1 MSLSVDDVT
10 ELKKTLDEQGYVVV
24 PQVVSREALARLGRE
39 LLDAYEKFEKFK
51 GGGTLAGHLNCFPG
65 ERARFIYDQ
74 LAEVGLVDAVW
85 AARPDL
91 IQTFR
96 VTTNFNL
103 PGSVAQ
109 HYHMDGLFSE
119 NFVIC
124 NVAIVDITVENGAMD
139 VLPGTNRDYMPFWQ
153 YALRRKYR
161 LSRRVEMRQ
170 GDVMIRQSTLWHR
183 GMPNRTAST
192 RPMFSLTFGEQS
204 GTVGDPFEGDTTFY
218 NNWFT
223 SSRFGIAREKV
234 FVTAPALYS
243 AYRFARS
250 LSGKRGYS
258 SY

>member
-1 MSLSVDDVT
+1 RSHIRPSCSARVHKSQTRRTVVMSLSVDDVT

-24 PQVVSREALARLGRE
+24 PRVVSREALAGLGRE
-39 LLDAYEKFEKFK
+39 LLDAYEKFEKFR
-51 GGGTLAGHLNCFPG
+51 GGGTRAGHLNCFPG

-139 VLPGTNRDYMPFWQ
+139 
-153 YALRRKYR
+153 
-161 LSRRVEMRQ
+161 
-170 GDVMIRQSTLWHR
+170 
-183 GMPNRTAST
+183 
-192 RPMFSLTFGEQS
+192 
-204 GTVGDPFEGDTTFY
+204 
-218 NNWFT
+218 
-223 SSRFGIAREKV
+223 
-234 FVTAPALYS
+234 
-243 AYRFARS
+243 
-250 LSGKRGYS
+250 
-258 SY
+258 